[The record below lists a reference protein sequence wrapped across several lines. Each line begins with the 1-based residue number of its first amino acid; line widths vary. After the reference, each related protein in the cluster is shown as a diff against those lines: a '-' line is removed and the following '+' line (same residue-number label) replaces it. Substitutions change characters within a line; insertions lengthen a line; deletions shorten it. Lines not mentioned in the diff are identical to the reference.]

1 MKGIQWRMINFRWIW
16 VFLEENTAKDS
27 IRNEQEIM
35 QTPPKVENS
44 DAPPPQKKNLTRK
57 LRQTPLSGVYPH
69 CSQF

>member
-35 QTPPKVENS
+35 QTPPKMENS
-44 DAPPPQKKNLTRK
+44 APPPPKKRK
-57 LRQTPLSGVYPH
+57 SD
-69 CSQF
+69 